1 MSLIINQIK
10 SSDPSQRIDVEEFEH
25 IFLSYCTCVCLL
37 HNKKMNLAK
46 IFIVLLQ
53 TPSLRTSFMKSASI
67 DNEWSLLKKFLE
79 YDPSLH
85 KSKYI
90 KNYIQ
95 SCQKPLKK

>member
-1 MSLIINQIK
+1 MSIIVTQLKNN
-10 SSDPSQRIDVEEFEH
+10 DPSQRITTREFEH
-25 IFLSYCTCVCLL
+25 IFLSYCTCVCLI

-53 TPSLRTSFMKSASI
+53 TPSLRSAFMKSASI
-67 DNEWSLLKKFLE
+67 DTDWSLLKKFLE

-90 KNYIQ
+90 KNYIT
-95 SCQKPLKK
+95 SCKKPLKQ